1 MPGDTLLVDDA
12 GYKINGRS
20 IPYSPTALKNYFV
33 SVQSL
38 PQFYALIKELNIPV
52 RNLKN
57 EPYGKILS
65 LTELEEKSI
74 RDRLSAE
81 ANKQFVR
88 EQIVPYKL
96 IIPKKGKAY
105 RITESSLMAGED
117 AILSQIGEGA
127 EIKDRKLFVDG
138 KQTDFVFFDEDYY
151 WMLSD
156 NANEAIDSRHLGF
169 VPESSII
176 GNVFFVWYSRDK
188 DRRFKKVN

>member
-1 MPGDTLLVDDA
+1 
-12 GYKINGRS
+12 
-20 IPYSPTALKNYFV
+20 LKNYFV
-33 SVQSL
+33 SVQSI
-38 PQFYALIKELNIPV
+38 PQFYAIIKELNIPV

-74 RDRLSAE
+74 RERLSAD

-88 EQIVPYKL
+88 EQIVPYQL

-105 RITESSLMAGED
+105 RITEASLIAGEE

-138 KQTDFVFFDEDYY
+138 KRTDFVFFDEDYY